1 MAALLR
7 YRGPHSFA
15 QIAKDFEVGVSLS
28 ALADIFIPLGAIG
41 FTVAT
46 RSRANLCLISLVVTL
61 LDSSDSGAVP
71 FTILLCHGLYCRRV
85 LNSML
90 ALLDV

>member
-1 MAALLR
+1 MAALLC

-46 RSRANLCLISLVVTL
+46 RSRANLCLISLVSQRVYL
-61 LDSSDSGAVP
+61 LIVGTISSSFEQNASRHVE
-71 FTILLCHGLYCRRV
+71 
-85 LNSML
+85 
-90 ALLDV
+90 